1 MIGTTSSRFHI
12 TMNLPDTA
20 HTFLPTF
27 VGLFDD
33 HEVSLFPPSRL
44 PIVHLYCFVKEKKNS
59 NGQLQKGYAEAKAQ
73 ELVETALSIRLPR
86 TAEVF
91 NVRNV
96 APNKDMVR
104 VSFALPKE
112 VLLDS
117 RRQAKRSH
125 DETNVAEVK
134 ELKIDDMEC
143 DGLTPQNGVE
153 GTPSAKRSKLA

>member
-1 MIGTTSSRFHI
+1 
-12 TMNLPDTA
+12 MNLPDTA

-33 HEVSLFPPSRL
+33 HEVSLFLPNRL
-44 PIVHLYCFVKEKKNS
+44 PIIHLYCFVKEKKDA
-59 NGQLQKGYAEAKAQ
+59 NGQLQKGYAEATAK
-73 ELVETALSIRLPR
+73 ELVERALSIRLPR
-86 TAEVF
+86 TAEAF

-104 VSFALPKE
+104 VSFALPEE
-112 VLLDS
+112 VLRDCQ
-117 RRQAKRSH
+117 RKAKRSH

-143 DGLTPQNGVE
+143 DGDTPQNGVE
-153 GTPSAKRSKLA
+153 DTSLAKRSKLA